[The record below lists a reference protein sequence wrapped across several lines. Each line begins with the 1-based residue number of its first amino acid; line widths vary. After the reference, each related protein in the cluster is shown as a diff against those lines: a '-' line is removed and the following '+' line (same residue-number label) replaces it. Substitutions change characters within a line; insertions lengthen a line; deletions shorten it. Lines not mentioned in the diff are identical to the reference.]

1 MHEWILNTTSI
12 SNVKTEVVRGSMNQH
27 EKDQNLDQQVID
39 SFGHEWAAFDYAESE
54 TDDALDSQFLAY
66 CTPLD
71 LSQFNR
77 KSSVAADFGAGSG
90 RWTSRLLPYFSL
102 VYALEPSDGAN
113 KVLKNKF
120 SKESRIK
127 ILQETVGDNS
137 IATESLD
144 LAMSL
149 GVLHHIPDTRLAI
162 KDIASKIKSDGVFFC
177 YLYYKLENK
186 PLYYRGLFWASN
198 SLRWVISRL
207 PYALRKLIARAIAAL
222 VYFPLARMAKLLSN
236 VEKNISNFPLHH
248 YANMPFVMLQNDA
261 LDRFGTRLEQRFS
274 KKEITEMLG
283 NAGFDL
289 STLKFSDV
297 EPFWTFTV
305 KKNSD
310 SDKLIFLTKL
320 V

>member
-1 MHEWILNTTSI
+1 MS
-12 SNVKTEVVRGSMNQH
+12 QH

-54 TDDALDSQFLAY
+54 TDDALDSQFFAY
-66 CTPLD
+66 CTPID
-71 LSQFNR
+71 LTQFNS

-90 RWTSRLLPYFSL
+90 RWASRLLPYFSL

-120 SKESRIK
+120 SKESRMT
-127 ILQETVGDNS
+127 ILQETVGANS
-137 IATESLD
+137 IPAGSLD

-149 GVLHHIPDTRLAI
+149 GVLHHIPDTGLAI
-162 KDIASKIKSDGVFFC
+162 RDVASKIKSGGSFLC

-186 PLYYRGLFWASN
+186 PVFYRGIFWASN

-207 PYALRKLIARAIAAL
+207 PYAMRRLIAKIIAGT
-222 VYFPLARMAKLLSN
+222 VYLPLARTSKLLGN
-236 VEKNISNFPLHH
+236 KGKDVSNFPLHH

-274 KKEITEMLG
+274 KKEIVEMLG
-283 NAGFDL
+283 KADFDL
-289 STLKFSDV
+289 STIKFSDV
-297 EPFWTFTV
+297 EPFWTFSV
-305 KKNSD
+305 KK
-310 SDKLIFLTKL
+310 L
-320 V
+320 

>member
-1 MHEWILNTTSI
+1 MS
-12 SNVKTEVVRGSMNQH
+12 QH
-27 EKDQNLDQQVID
+27 KKDQNLDQQVID
-39 SFGHEWAAFDYAESE
+39 SFGHEWSAFDYAESE

-66 CTPLD
+66 CTPID
-71 LSQFNR
+71 LTQFNS

-90 RWTSRLLPYFSL
+90 RWASRLLPHFSL

-120 SKESRIK
+120 SKESRMT
-127 ILQETVGDNS
+127 ILQETVGANS
-137 IATESLD
+137 IPAGSLD

-149 GVLHHIPDTRLAI
+149 GVLHHIPDTGLAI
-162 KDIASKIKSDGVFFC
+162 KDVASKIKGGGVFLC

-186 PLYYRGLFWASN
+186 PLYYRGLFWTSN

-207 PYALRKLIARAIAAL
+207 PYALRKLIARVIAAL
-222 VYFPLARMAKLLSN
+222 IYLPLARTAKLLSSTGKS
-236 VEKNISNFPLHH
+236 VSNFPLHH
-248 YANMPFVMLQNDA
+248 YAYMPFVMLQNDA

-283 NAGFDL
+283 KAGFDL

-297 EPFWTFTV
+297 EPFWTFSV
-305 KKNSD
+305 KK
-310 SDKLIFLTKL
+310 L
-320 V
+320 

>member
-1 MHEWILNTTSI
+1 MS
-12 SNVKTEVVRGSMNQH
+12 QH

-66 CTPLD
+66 CAPID
-71 LSQFNR
+71 LTKFNS

-90 RWTSRLLPYFSL
+90 RWASRLLPHFSL

-120 SKESRIK
+120 SKESRMR
-127 ILQETVGDNS
+127 ILQETVGANS
-137 IATESLD
+137 IPAGSLD

-149 GVLHHIPDTRLAI
+149 GVLHHIPDTGLAI
-162 KDIASKIKSDGVFFC
+162 KDVASKIKSGGVFLC

-207 PYALRKLIARAIAAL
+207 PYSMRKLTTKVIAGVIYL
-222 VYFPLARMAKLLSN
+222 PLARTSKLMSSKGKD
-236 VEKNISNFPLHH
+236 VSNFPLHH
-248 YANMPFVMLQNDA
+248 YVDMPFVMMQNDA

-274 KKEITEMLG
+274 KKEIIEMLSHA
-283 NAGFDL
+283 NFDL
-289 STLKFSDV
+289 STIEFSNL
-297 EPFWTFTV
+297 EPFWTFSV
-305 KKNSD
+305 RKY
-310 SDKLIFLTKL
+310 
-320 V
+320 

>member
-1 MHEWILNTTSI
+1 MS
-12 SNVKTEVVRGSMNQH
+12 QH
-27 EKDQNLDQQVID
+27 KKDQNLDQQVID
-39 SFGHEWAAFDYAESE
+39 SFGHEWSAFDYAESE

-66 CTPLD
+66 CTPID
-71 LSQFNR
+71 LTQFNS

-90 RWTSRLLPYFSL
+90 RWASRLLPHFSL

-120 SKESRIK
+120 SKESRMT
-127 ILQETVGDNS
+127 ILQETVGANS
-137 IATESLD
+137 IPAGSLD

-149 GVLHHIPDTRLAI
+149 GVLHHIPDTGLAI
-162 KDIASKIKSDGVFFC
+162 KDVASKIKGGGVFLC

-186 PLYYRGLFWASN
+186 PLYYRGLFWTSN

-207 PYALRKLIARAIAAL
+207 PYALRRLIARVIAAL
-222 VYFPLARMAKLLSN
+222 IYLPLARTAKLLSSTGKN
-236 VEKNISNFPLHH
+236 VSNFPLHH

-274 KKEITEMLG
+274 KKEITAMLG

-289 STLKFSDV
+289 LTLKFSDV
-297 EPFWTFTV
+297 EPFWTFSV
-305 KKNSD
+305 KK
-310 SDKLIFLTKL
+310 L
-320 V
+320 

>member
-1 MHEWILNTTSI
+1 MS
-12 SNVKTEVVRGSMNQH
+12 QH
-27 EKDQNLDQQVID
+27 KKDQNLDQQVID

-71 LSQFNR
+71 LTQFNS

-90 RWTSRLLPYFSL
+90 RWASRLLPHFSL

-120 SKESRIK
+120 SKESRMT
-127 ILQETVGDNS
+127 ILQETVGANS
-137 IATESLD
+137 IPAKSLD

-149 GVLHHIPDTRLAI
+149 GVLHHIPDTGLAI
-162 KDIASKIKSDGVFFC
+162 KDVASKIKGGGVFLC
-177 YLYYKLENK
+177 YLYYKLEDK
-186 PLYYRGLFWASN
+186 PLYYRMLFWSSN

-207 PYALRKLIARAIAAL
+207 PYALRRLIARVIATL
-222 VYFPLARMAKLLSN
+222 IYLPLARTSKLLSN
-236 VEKNISNFPLHH
+236 KGKDVSNFPLHH

-274 KKEITEMLG
+274 KREITEMLG
-283 NAGFDL
+283 KAGFDI

-297 EPFWTFTV
+297 EPFWTFSV
-305 KKNSD
+305 KK
-310 SDKLIFLTKL
+310 L
-320 V
+320 

>member
-1 MHEWILNTTSI
+1 MS
-12 SNVKTEVVRGSMNQH
+12 QH
-27 EKDQNLDQQVID
+27 KKDQNLDQQVID
-39 SFGHEWAAFDYAESE
+39 SFGHEWSAFDYAESE

-66 CTPLD
+66 CTPID
-71 LSQFNR
+71 LTQFNS

-90 RWTSRLLPYFSL
+90 RWASRLLPHFSL

-120 SKESRIK
+120 SKESHMT
-127 ILQETVGDNS
+127 ILQETVGANS
-137 IATESLD
+137 IPAGSLD

-149 GVLHHIPDTRLAI
+149 GVLHHIPDTGLAI
-162 KDIASKIKSDGVFFC
+162 RDVASKIKSGGSFLC

-186 PLYYRGLFWASN
+186 PVFYRGLFWASN

-207 PYALRKLIARAIAAL
+207 PYAMRRLIAKIIAGAIYL
-222 VYFPLARMAKLLSN
+222 PLARTSMLLGN
-236 VEKNISNFPLHH
+236 KGKDVSNFPLHH

-283 NAGFDL
+283 KAGFDL

-297 EPFWTFTV
+297 EPFWTFSV
-305 KKNSD
+305 KK
-310 SDKLIFLTKL
+310 L
-320 V
+320 